1 MAVKKNIV
9 KKHYTDKAADEVIF
23 ISDVHFGVRNGSF
36 EWLDIMK
43 NYFDKFFIP
52 LLKKEIS
59 SDKTPVVV
67 VAGDY
72 FDNRQY
78 VDINV
83 LNVAYNT
90 MKEISSICPVYKII
104 DHQDIYKQTDTDVN
118 SLVVFSDFENVHVV
132 SEVSDL
138 EISNNS
144 SFLLVPWVGDMKE
157 ENKIIADC
165 KDKFDYLVF
174 HTEISGMTYDNN
186 RPIVNGLNLSVVDD
200 NCRILSGHIHK
211 RQESKKGL
219 YFGSP
224 YHLTRSDI
232 GNEKGI
238 YIFSCDGEKK
248 MKRTFVKN
256 DVSPE
261 FKAVNFSEIGKDPK
275 NWADITKGNFV
286 DIVFSQEELD
296 SINVNKFMKEI
307 QTFAPMKVEIAMKK
321 EEKVEEKNEDENL
334 IVNDE
339 SGFNVNATIENVFN
353 AKVAAMGLKKTQV
366 KQLNAM
372 NEKFIKLAQ
381 ES

>member
-1 MAVKKNIV
+1 MTKKVIYKDMFSLGNSDEIV
-9 KKHYTDKAADEVIF
+9 F

-43 NYFDKFFIP
+43 RYFYDFFIP

-59 SDKTPVVV
+59 SGKHPVVV

-90 MKEISSICPVYKII
+90 MVDISDVCPVYMMVGN
-104 DHQDIYKQTDTDVN
+104 HDIYKKNDTDVN
-118 SLVVFSDFENVHVV
+118 SLVIFRNVENITIL
-132 SEVSDL
+132 SSITKIIL
-138 EISNNS
+138 SNGS
-144 SFLLVPWVGDMKE
+144 TFLLVPWIGDMKE
-157 ENKIIADC
+157 ENKIISGY
-165 KDKFDYLVF
+165 KDEFDYFVF

-186 RPIVNGLNLSVVDD
+186 RPILNGLNLSVVDD

-224 YHLTRSDI
+224 YHLTRSDT

-238 YIFSCDGEKK
+238 YIFSCDGDKK
-248 MKRTFVKN
+248 MKRRFVRNEISPVFKS
-256 DVSPE
+256 VS
-261 FKAVNFSEIGKDPK
+261 FSDIGKDPK
-275 NWADITKGNFV
+275 DWAEIAKGNFI
-286 DIVFSQEELD
+286 DIVFTQEELD
-296 SINVNKFMKEI
+296 SINVNKFMKGI
-307 QTFAPMKVEIAMKK
+307 QETAPMKVEIAIKK
-321 EEKVEEKNEDENL
+321 TEKQDEKNEDENL
-334 IVNDE
+334 IVNDD
-339 SGFNVNATIENVFN
+339 SGFNVNATIENVFK

-366 KQLNAM
+366 KQLNAL
-372 NEKFIKLAQ
+372 NDKFIKIAQ